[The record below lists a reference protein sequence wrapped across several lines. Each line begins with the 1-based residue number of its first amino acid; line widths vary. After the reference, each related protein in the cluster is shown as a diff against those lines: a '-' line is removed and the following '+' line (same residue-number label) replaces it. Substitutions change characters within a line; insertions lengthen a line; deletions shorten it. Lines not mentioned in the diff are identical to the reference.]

1 MKRAALTVGQEYLV
15 HDSNDWNTS
24 KPWSTPRRYRL
35 LSLEKVS
42 EVSYRYSP
50 REREPFTIDVDGIT
64 YRVKGATAPYPHD
77 KHQHAIMLRLE
88 NNTGNVMDNGTA
100 VLVQFTKIRA
110 PWAEGK
116 AVVDEVHRKA
126 QAAQAARDA
135 ALQQRTLRAQA
146 ISERAALLGV
156 HIQPSVSSAATMA
169 IPQDVLDRLLD
180 MAMEGQPPL
189 DAD

>member
-1 MKRAALTVGQEYLV
+1 MKRADLTVGQEYLV

-88 NNTGNVMDNGTA
+88 NGTGRVMDNGAA

-110 PWAEGK
+110 PWTEGK

-126 QAAQAARDA
+126 QAAEARKTA
-135 ALQQRTLRAQA
+135 ALQERTARAVA
-146 ISERAALLGV
+146 VAERAALIGV
-156 HIQPSVSSAATMA
+156 RMPTTVSSFGTMA
-169 IPQDVLDRLLD
+169 VSLDTLEQLLTL
-180 MAMEGQPPL
+180 AEKAVTL
-189 DAD
+189 